1 MNTNILSPQI
11 LGSAPTPGGGT
22 RMPVLFVPHG
32 AGPCFFMDWN
42 PADTWDCMAAFLK
55 GVAGTLPA
63 TPRAI
68 VLVSGHWLEPGFS
81 VTGHARPPLIYDYSG
96 FPAHTY
102 ELTYPAPGEPALAE
116 RIAGLLGD
124 AGTETRVDPQ
134 RGYDHGVFIPLKLM
148 FPKADV
154 PVVQLSLR
162 RDMDPAAHIEA
173 GRALAGLRDE
183 GVLIVGSGMSFH
195 NMRGYGDPRYTPVS
209 AKFDEW
215 LTAAVESDTQ
225 QREAL
230 LLQWASAPHARD
242 SHPPGGEEHLLPLL
256 VAAGAGAASE
266 GRKVYSEEV
275 MKTTLS
281 AFRFG

>member
-1 MNTNILSPQI
+1 MTMYTNTSSP
-11 LGSAPTPGGGT
+11 ATTDPGA
-22 RMPVLFVPHG
+22 RMPVFFVPHG

-42 PADTWDCMAAFLK
+42 PADTWDRMAAFLK

-68 VLVSGHWLEPGFS
+68 VLVSGHWLARDFS
-81 VTGHARPPLIYDYSG
+81 VTGYARPGLIYDYSG

-116 RIAGLLGD
+116 RIVQLLGE
-124 AGTETRVDPQ
+124 AGTPARVDPQ

-148 FPKADV
+148 FPKAEV

-162 RDMDPAAHIEA
+162 HDMDPAAHIAA
-173 GRALAGLRDE
+173 GRALATLRDE

-209 AKFDEW
+209 AKFDAW
-215 LTAAVESDTQ
+215 LTAAVESDPQ
-225 QREAL
+225 RREAQL
-230 LLQWASAPHARD
+230 SNWTAAPHARD
-242 SHPPGGEEHLLPLL
+242 SHPSGGEEHLLPLL
-256 VAAGAGAASE
+256 VAAGAGGSSE

>member
-1 MNTNILSPQI
+1 MTTANSTA
-11 LGSAPTPGGGT
+11 SATDSTAPGPA
-22 RMPVLFVPHG
+22 RMPVFFVPHG

-42 PADTWDCMAAFLK
+42 PADTWDRMAGFLK
-55 GVAGTLPA
+55 GVAATLPEP
-63 TPRAI
+63 PRAI
-68 VLVSGHWLEPGFS
+68 ALVSGHWLEPAFAA
-81 VTGHARPPLIYDYSG
+81 TGQARPGLIYDYSG

-102 ELTYPAPGEPALAE
+102 ELSYPAPGEPSLAA
-116 RIAGLLGD
+116 RIAGLLGE
-124 AGTETRVDPQ
+124 AGQPAGVDPS
-134 RGYDHGVFIPLKLM
+134 RGFDHGVFIPLKLM

-162 RDMDPAAHIEA
+162 GDLDVAAHIAA

-209 AKFDEW
+209 ARFDAW
-215 LTAAVESDTQ
+215 LTAAVESDAPL
-225 QREAL
+225 RESL
-230 LLQWASAPHARD
+230 LRDWAAAPDARAC
-242 SHPPGGEEHLLPLL
+242 HPPGGEEHLLPLL
-256 VAAGAGAASE
+256 VAAGAGAGSP